1 MQFPQPQY
9 DTSYPPNYGMG
20 YGYPGQTAAGKKR
33 KRTNNPIIQ
42 NPNRKRAKA
51 RSPLRPPTAQQLY
64 KEERLSQLGR
74 GVEHEPGTEE
84 QIMEQWNK
92 DGKIQEEY
100 KQIASH
106 IYSELQKLK
115 IWEAEMV
122 AYKAHEVTQEE
133 QDGEG
138 NAMRPQ
144 LFESAAI
151 KAGSASFLQSVQI
164 FGTNP
169 EDQKETFEEKY
180 KIFRTQNGIRLPPA
194 QVGGSQLNLYELYRN
209 VVLRGGL
216 AQCLRKESFV
226 QIGRK
231 MRLRGTEETLPYCLR
246 IIYFKYLFDFEQE
259 FQVVSGRGHGKK
271 RIYWEQDYT
280 GAACSRPLKR
290 DKLEEVPN
298 GLTDDI
304 FNQEFVKAAGQ
315 ALLCRKPEAM
325 TWALNR
331 LLYASYQSHSV
342 EFLRINNH
350 PQIVDGLI
358 GLLGVPEQMEQV
370 NALVPIMNDWKE
382 GPELKGLCVDLFGP
396 ESSSRRKFA
405 LSALRVLINLS
416 MTAKNQITMIENPHL
431 RGGFL
436 KKIVECED
444 LTIKSGCM
452 RVLGNIAWRW
462 NLKQEEMPGV
472 VEALKEGLSMYAFDD
487 QHSDMP
493 ALAEATLKFICGSSG
508 NQSNGLLLCKYFA
521 EDIYKQIS
529 FFIHSTDLNI
539 RLVALES
546 LCHLCDVSD
555 NVCKRIVAQTNALD
569 YMSSIIKEAE
579 VPSPVQKACSYL
591 GSKLLNVVSSEPKL
605 AKRFSHHF
613 CAFAAAAAGNK
624 EIYDY
629 SVDMVSGT
637 QAFT

>member
-1 MQFPQPQY
+1 MQ
-9 DTSYPPNYGMG
+9 
-20 YGYPGQTAAGKKR
+20 YPGYDVNYQGYAGGYNYQGQKGKGKKR

-51 RSPLRPPTAQQLY
+51 RNPLRPPSALALF
-64 KEERLSQLGR
+64 KEERMNQLGR
-74 GVEHEPGTEE
+74 GAEFQSGAED
-84 QIMEQWNK
+84 QIQDQWNK

-115 IWEAEMV
+115 TWEAEMA

-133 QDGEG
+133 QEGEG
-138 NAMRPQ
+138 SAMRPQ
-144 LFESAAI
+144 LFESEAI
-151 KAGSASFLQSVQI
+151 KSGKASFLQSVQI

-194 QVGGSQLNLYELYRN
+194 QVGGTQLNLYELYRN

-216 AQCLRKESFV
+216 AQCLRKESFL

-231 MRLRGTEETLPYCLR
+231 MGLRGTEETLPYCLR

-304 FNQEFVKAAGQ
+304 YNQEFVKAAGQ

-331 LLYASYQSHSV
+331 LLYASYQSHTI
-342 EFLRINNH
+342 EFLLIHKH
-350 PQIVDGLI
+350 PQVVDGLI
-358 GLLGVPEQMEQV
+358 GLLGVPEPIEQV
-370 NALVPIMNDWKE
+370 NALVPIQNDWTE

-405 LSALRVLINLS
+405 LAALRVLINLS
-416 MTAKNQITMIENPHL
+416 MTAKNQITMILNANL
-431 RGGFL
+431 RSGFL

-444 LTIKSGCM
+444 VTIKSGCM
-452 RVLGNIAWRW
+452 KVLSNIAWRW
-462 NLKQEEMPGV
+462 DLKKEDMPAI
-472 VEALKEGLSMYAFDD
+472 VEALREGLSMYAFDD

-493 ALAEATLKFICGSSG
+493 ALAEATLKFLAGLCG
-508 NQSNGLLLCKYFA
+508 NQAGSVLLCRHLT
-521 EDIYKQIS
+521 EDIYKQAT
-529 FFIHSTDLNI
+529 FFILSTDLNI
-539 RLVALES
+539 RLKALEC
-546 LCHLCDVSD
+546 LCHLCDVNE
-555 NVCKRIVAQTNALD
+555 NVCKRIVVSTNALD
-569 YMSSIIKEAE
+569 YMASIIKEAE
-579 VPSPVQKACSYL
+579 IPSSIQKACSYL
-591 GSKLLNVVSSEPKL
+591 GSKLLNVVSSEAKH

-637 QAFT
+637 AAFT